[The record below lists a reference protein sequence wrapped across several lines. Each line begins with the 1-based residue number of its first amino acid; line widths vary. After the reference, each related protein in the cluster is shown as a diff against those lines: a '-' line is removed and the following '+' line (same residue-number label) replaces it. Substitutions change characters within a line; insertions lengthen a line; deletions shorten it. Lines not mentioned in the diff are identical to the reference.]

1 MLNEFDIYANIL
13 KRIENNIYNYSL
25 AVSPFSPEGGKI
37 MKQYETMYIIKS
49 TLDDAAKA
57 SLMEQMHGIITSHDG
72 TIDKVDDM
80 GLKEFAYKIDDMS
93 KGYYVV
99 VTYSVGVEGLN
110 EFKRL
115 MGINPDIVRSL
126 TINTEEKEGK

>member
-1 MLNEFDIYANIL
+1 
-13 KRIENNIYNYSL
+13 
-25 AVSPFSPEGGKI
+25 

-57 SLMEQMHGIITSHDG
+57 ALVDQMHAIITDHSG

-80 GLKEFAYKIDDMS
+80 GLRDFAYKIDDMT

-126 TINTEEKEGK
+126 TINMEEKEGK

>member
-1 MLNEFDIYANIL
+1 
-13 KRIENNIYNYSL
+13 
-25 AVSPFSPEGGKI
+25 

-49 TLDDAAKA
+49 ALDDAAKA
-57 SLMEQMHGIITSHDG
+57 ALVEQLHGIITTHGG
-72 TIDKVDDM
+72 TIEKVDDM
-80 GLKEFAYKIDDMS
+80 GLRDFAYKIDDMT

-99 VTYSVGVEGLN
+99 VTYSVDVEGLN

-115 MGINPDIVRSL
+115 MGINPDVVRSL

>member
-1 MLNEFDIYANIL
+1 
-13 KRIENNIYNYSL
+13 
-25 AVSPFSPEGGKI
+25 

-57 SLMEQMHGIITSHDG
+57 SLMEQMHAIITDHNG

-80 GLKEFAYKIDDMS
+80 GLREFAYKIDDMT

-99 VTYSVGVEGLN
+99 LTYSVGVEGLK

-115 MGINPDIVRSL
+115 MGINPDIVRLL
-126 TINTEEKEGK
+126 TISMDEKEGK

>member
-1 MLNEFDIYANIL
+1 
-13 KRIENNIYNYSL
+13 
-25 AVSPFSPEGGKI
+25 

-49 TLDDAAKA
+49 ALDDAAKA
-57 SLMEQMHGIITSHDG
+57 ALVEQMHGIITSHGG
-72 TIDKVDDM
+72 TIEKVDDM
-80 GLKEFAYKIDDMS
+80 GLRDFAYKIDDMT

-99 VTYSVGVEGLN
+99 VTYSVDVEGLN

-115 MGINPDIVRSL
+115 MGINPDVVRSL

>member
-1 MLNEFDIYANIL
+1 
-13 KRIENNIYNYSL
+13 
-25 AVSPFSPEGGKI
+25 
-37 MKQYETMYIIKS
+37 MKQYETMYIVKS

-57 SLMEQMHGIITSHDG
+57 SLVEQMHGIITAHNG
-72 TIDKVDDM
+72 TIDNVDDM
-80 GLKEFAYKIDDMS
+80 GLRDFAYKIDDMT

-99 VTYSVGVEGLN
+99 VTYSVDVEGLN

>member
-1 MLNEFDIYANIL
+1 
-13 KRIENNIYNYSL
+13 
-25 AVSPFSPEGGKI
+25 

-57 SLMEQMHGIITSHDG
+57 NLMEQMHAIITSYNG

-80 GLKEFAYKIDDMS
+80 GLRDFAYKIDDMT

-99 VTYSVGVEGLN
+99 VTYSVDVDGLN

-115 MGINPDIVRSL
+115 MGINPDIVRL
-126 TINTEEKEGK
+126 MTINMDEKEGK